1 MQISSGAQHAAYIRA
16 LQSLSRAKD
25 SPTSRHR
32 TKPKESVMKTTTILK
47 SISLVAVLGA
57 ALAAPVLAQPG
68 PGMWGGMGGM
78 GMQNGGPGAGRMG
91 NMAGATLMTAEERT
105 AMMIKMRAVKTYD
118 ECKLVQDEQHKAMEA
133 RAKDKG
139 ITLPAPRQNRCDMM
153 KARGLI
159 S

>member
-1 MQISSGAQHAAYIRA
+1 
-16 LQSLSRAKD
+16 
-25 SPTSRHR
+25 
-32 TKPKESVMKTTTILK
+32 MKTTTILK

-78 GMQNGGPGAGRMG
+78 GGMGMQNGGPGGAGRMG
-91 NMAGATLMTAEERT
+91 PGMGNGVGATLMTAEERT

-133 RAKDKG
+133 RAKEKG

>member
-1 MQISSGAQHAAYIRA
+1 
-16 LQSLSRAKD
+16 
-25 SPTSRHR
+25 
-32 TKPKESVMKTTTILK
+32 MKTTTILK

-78 GMQNGGPGAGRMG
+78 GMQNGGPGGAGRMG
-91 NMAGATLMTAEERT
+91 PGMGNGVGATLMTAEERT

-133 RAKDKG
+133 RAKEKG